1 MAGTAHGIGQD
12 IFVDDR
18 IVSQQNVLPQ
28 ESLVRSDTVPS
39 AGRMHT
45 ARSFPELL
53 LKLREE
59 RDFSKAELAKRANLD
74 PSSIT
79 RFEQGQRAPE
89 RATILQIAEAMAL
102 PGIDRDRLLASA
114 GFRSDVW
121 DDPTMVDL
129 VLLLNDDTIEKQ
141 ARAEVRSV
149 LKMASAFLRLQR
161 LKPHE

>member
-1 MAGTAHGIGQD
+1 M
-12 IFVDDR
+12 DDR
-18 IVSQQNVLPQ
+18 IVSQQNVLPE
-28 ESLVRSDTVPS
+28 ESLVRTEAGVP
-39 AGRMHT
+39 AGRVHT
-45 ARSFPELL
+45 ARSFPDLL

-59 RDFSKAELAKRANLD
+59 RGLSKAELAKRAELD

-89 RATILQIAEAMAL
+89 RATIMQIADAMVL

-114 GFRSDVW
+114 GFRSELW
-121 DDPTMVDL
+121 DDPAMVDL
-129 VLLLNDDTIEKQ
+129 VLLLNDDGIDRQ

-161 LKPHE
+161 MKPRE